1 MNEELRKLIQLQD
14 LDHLIRETSDPRQAK
29 ELQTLGF
36 EMTGI
41 EKLKTARS
49 NLAQSID
56 RRYLLLYERLAQ
68 RHGRAVVPVEDRTCL
83 GCFQGVPRSFYS
95 DITADQPV
103 KVCENCGRILYL
115 LTS

>member
-1 MNEELRKLIQLQD
+1 MNEELRKLVQLQD
-14 LDHLIRETSDPRQAK
+14 LDFMIREMSNPERAK

-41 EKLKTARS
+41 EKLKTART

-68 RHGRAVVPVEDRTCL
+68 RHERAVVPVEDRTCL
-83 GCFQGVPRSFYS
+83 GCFQGLPRSFYS

-115 LTS
+115 LAR